1 MKIDN
6 PLLSQVSA
14 NALQQSSGIS
24 QTSGGDG
31 SHRSRA
37 DGHSDRV
44 QLSNLS
50 AALRDLNAEDPNR
63 AQSVRAIEKT
73 VADGAYK
80 IDAGAMSRKIIREMT
95 TA

>member
-14 NALQQSSGIS
+14 NALQQSSGIT

-31 SHRSRA
+31 SHRSRV

-50 AALRDLNAEDPNR
+50 AALRDLNVEDPGR
-63 AQSVRAIEKT
+63 AQSVRAIEKSI
-73 VADGAYK
+73 ADGSYQ
-80 IDAGAMSRKIIREMT
+80 IDAGAMSRKIIQEIT